1 MIISDACSL
10 GLHCQVVTQDPTQHL
25 EQAAAEEIVSSL
37 WCMFYLVKSL
47 FCVGSLHSTGND
59 SSLQFRIMSHYMVSV
74 NYVHKSRQ
82 LISYQGLA
90 TAVEVHTA
98 NVW

>member
-10 GLHCQVVTQDPTQHL
+10 GLQCQVTQDPTQHL
-25 EQAAAEEIVSSL
+25 EQAAAVEIVSSL

-59 SSLQFRIMSHYMVSV
+59 STLQLFHITSHYMVSV
-74 NYVHKSRQ
+74 NCMFTNLVS
-82 LISYQGLA
+82 
-90 TAVEVHTA
+90 
-98 NVW
+98 